1 MADAKS
7 PTSACVGE
15 ALQDQGFTDLGTLD
29 AAKRSI
35 NCLAYYGIT
44 AGRTADTFDPNSDVT
59 RSEMALF
66 LYAAAKV
73 MGIDLMGGDMM
84 ADFGDISELAE
95 NRQNA
100 INSLARN
107 GIMGG
112 RGDMAFDPDGNITRA
127 EMAVALVALVD
138 KVPGSGVTKNDD
150 GTFTVDV
157 GTGTVDVF
165 ADAFGAT
172 SGPVNS
178 AISAAYELGITSGVG
193 DGTSFNPTGYV
204 PRRDMATFITNALA
218 HSNARPAGLTAQQ
231 VMGGIIVSIR
241 DASFA
246 PVANAEIDAFSHDT
260 ADAARAFNDD
270 GTCSQRFGSAVEA
283 GTVKCT
289 IDPVDPVTGSTGNY
303 NMTVTIADKGT
314 TVWVWT
320 GAMGDEV
327 SSSTDLYEL
336 GLKPAE
342 ATANVAGFARVST
355 DFNTATAFRAKFGST
370 VTYTIQLVAAV
381 DTDGD
386 TTVDEILSAPP
397 DAEGDKYT
405 ITLTFPNGAV
415 QKSTVTMNASGSG
428 TFDVSA
434 GDPDPSSRGQSVAVA
449 WTVDVLASTTGD
461 TSTNSPQLY
470 IDADTVTAA
479 TVSGTDQVTG
489 TVTFSDVTAAGFELK
504 AEAVRSHSP
513 VANSDNPTTG
523 NRITVT
529 VTDQYGDPIGNV
541 PVTAASTASAPTV
554 DPGRSVFPAKAR
566 VTFPD
571 GTVTLPY
578 SYSGTTGEIETVTVT
593 ADLGPGPDGE
603 AGNADDPTDLTA
615 TATVNWTQ
623 NGTSTTA
630 ADGTDTAVGPAA
642 VLVAEADNN
651 LLVLNVGGVPTVY
664 VYDANDQFFVTGAP
678 VTMAGFEENLA
689 KVLATDDAGDITVAS
704 YKAGEADDVAS
715 FTWVQ

>member
-7 PTSACVGE
+7 STSACVGE

-29 AAKRSI
+29 AARKGI

-44 AGRTADTFDPNSDVT
+44 AGRTADTFDPNSNVT
-59 RSEMALF
+59 RWQMALF
-66 LYAAAKV
+66 LANTAKV
-73 MGIDLMGGDMM
+73 MGVDLMGGDMM
-84 ADFGDISELAE
+84 ADFGDIAELGE
-95 NRQNA
+95 DRQNA
-100 INSLARN
+100 INALARN

-112 RGDMAFDPDGNITRA
+112 RGDMAFDPHGNITRA

-138 KVPGSGVTKNDD
+138 KVPGSKVTKNDN

-157 GTGTVDVF
+157 DPGKVVDVF

-193 DGTSFNPTGYV
+193 DGTSFDPTGYV

-231 VMGGIIVSIR
+231 VKEGIVVSIR
-241 DASFA
+241 DANFG

-270 GTCSQRFGSAVEA
+270 GSCSKRFGSVVEA
-283 GTVKCT
+283 GTMKCV
-289 IDPVDPVTGSTGNY
+289 IDHIDPVTGSTGNY

-327 SSSTDLYEL
+327 SVSTDLYEL
-336 GLKPAE
+336 NLKPADAA
-342 ATANVAGFARVST
+342 ATEAGFAKVST
-355 DFNTATAFRAKFGST
+355 DFNTNADFRAKFGTT

-381 DTDGD
+381 DTDGVKGAD
-386 TTVDEILSAPP
+386 VILNAPP
-397 DAEGDKYT
+397 DDAGDTYKV
-405 ITLTFPNGAV
+405 TLTFTNGAA
-415 QKSTVTMNASGSG
+415 QVTNVKMNSSGSG

-449 WTVDVLASTTGD
+449 WAVEVVASTTD
-461 TSTNSPQLY
+461 DETTNSPQLY
-470 IDADTVTAA
+470 IDAAAVTADDVPA
-479 TVSGTDQVTG
+479 GDRVTG
-489 TVTFSDVTAAGFELK
+489 TVTFSDVAAAAFELK

-513 VANSDNPTTG
+513 AANSDNPMTG

-529 VTDQYGDPIGNV
+529 VTDQYGDPIGNI
-541 PVTAASTASAPTV
+541 PVTASSGASQDNPA
-554 DPGRSVFPAKAR
+554 RSVFPDKAR
-566 VTFPD
+566 ITFPD
-571 GTVTLPY
+571 GTVTISY
-578 SYSGTTGEIETVTVT
+578 SYTGTTGETETVTVT
-593 ADLGPGPDGE
+593 ADTGPGPDGI
-603 AGNADDPTDLTA
+603 AGNTDDPADLEA
-615 TATVNWTQ
+615 SVMVNWTV
-623 NGTSTTA
+623 NGVSTTA
-630 ADGTDTAVGPAA
+630 ADGTDSPVSKAA
-642 VLVAEADNN
+642 VLGAEADNN
-651 LLVLNVGGVPTVY
+651 LLILNVSGVPTVY
-664 VYDANDQFFVTGAP
+664 VYDANDQFFVSGAP

-689 KVLATDDAGDITVAS
+689 KVLDTDDTGEIDVES

-715 FTWVQ
+715 FSWAQ